1 MTASTLKVG
10 SATADQIKQRMS
22 AVRANIDGLKM
33 DDLEL
38 HRFLIARQYD
48 VEKTTQMING
58 YYEWRKTNNI
68 DSLKMPDG
76 KDVSFHCAHS
86 KEFVN

>member
-10 SATADQIKQRMS
+10 SATPDQIKQRMS
-22 AVRANIDGLKM
+22 AVRANIAGLKM

-58 YYEWRKTNNI
+58 YYDWRKVNNI

-76 KDVSFHCAHS
+76 KDVSIYHCAHLM
-86 KEFVN
+86 NR